1 MTEIKKRTHDDN
13 EFSPASL
20 NYKVLFKDKMTEVEF
35 DQMMDTGL
43 AQAKADDSFEIDEV
57 FNELCSK

>member
-1 MTEIKKRTHDDN
+1 MTEFKKKAHGDSKI
-13 EFSPASL
+13 SPKPLSS
-20 NYKVLFKDKMTEVEF
+20 KILFKDKMTEVEF